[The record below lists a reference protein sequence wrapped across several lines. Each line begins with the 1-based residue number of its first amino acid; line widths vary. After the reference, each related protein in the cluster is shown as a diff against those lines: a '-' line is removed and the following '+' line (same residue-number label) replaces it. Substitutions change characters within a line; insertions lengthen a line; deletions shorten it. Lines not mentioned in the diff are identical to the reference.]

1 MLPNPGP
8 GRFIAV
14 EGLDGSGKTTQ
25 VHLLGRRLG
34 ASRPVYM
41 TCEPTDG
48 PIGLQIRLVLEKRV
62 RVSAAT
68 LATLFA
74 ADRADHL
81 YHPQT
86 GILARLKRG
95 VDVISDRYYLSSF
108 AYQGMSLDWD
118 WIGEMHAR
126 CIRPEATFFVDVP
139 VEVCLERI
147 ARGRSG
153 HADLFENRE
162 ALTKARCSHIAA
174 IERLRAAG
182 DTVVVV
188 DGDAPPD
195 RVHEAIWWAM
205 CAVLDRTSAPKM
217 CLSKGAFSPDNSEYL
232 PSCGC

>member
-25 VHLLGRRLG
+25 VRLLGRRLG
-34 ASRPVYM
+34 ASQPVYV
-41 TCEPTDG
+41 TCEPTNG

-68 LATLFA
+68 LAALFA

-81 YHPQT
+81 YQPQT

-95 VDVISDRYYLSSF
+95 IDVISDRYYLSSF

-118 WIGEMHAR
+118 WIRQMHGH

-139 VEVCLERI
+139 VEVCLARI

-162 ALTKARCSHIAA
+162 ALTRARDSHMAA
-174 IERLRAAG
+174 IERLRSTG
-182 DTVVVV
+182 DTVVIV
-188 DGDAPPD
+188 DGDARPD
-195 RVHEAIWWAM
+195 QVHETVWR
-205 CAVLDRTSAPKM
+205 AVCPILGT
-217 CLSKGAFSPDNSEYL
+217 
-232 PSCGC
+232 

>member
-8 GRFIAV
+8 GRFVAV

-25 VHLLGRRLG
+25 VRLLGRRLS

-48 PIGLQIRLVLEKRV
+48 PIGLQIRMVLEKRV

-68 LATLFA
+68 LAALFA

-81 YHPQT
+81 YHAQT

-95 VDVISDRYYLSSF
+95 VDVLSDRYYLSSF

-118 WIGEMHAR
+118 WIWHMHAH

-139 VEVCLERI
+139 VEVCLARI

-153 HADLFENRE
+153 QFDLFENRE
-162 ALTKARCSHIAA
+162 ALTRARDSHMAA
-174 IERLRAAG
+174 IERLCAAG

-195 RVHEAIWWAM
+195 RVHEAVWRRL
-205 CAVLDRTSAPKM
+205 CAVL
-217 CLSKGAFSPDNSEYL
+217 GVQV
-232 PSCGC
+232 